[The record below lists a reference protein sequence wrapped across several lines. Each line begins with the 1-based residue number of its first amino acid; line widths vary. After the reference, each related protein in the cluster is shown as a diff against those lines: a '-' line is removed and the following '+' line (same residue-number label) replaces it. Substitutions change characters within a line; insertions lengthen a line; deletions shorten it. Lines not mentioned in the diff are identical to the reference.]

1 MARWCT
7 CKTPAKVY
15 REAEGV
21 AICDEDLG
29 GCGLPVPSDELRA
42 LGDVMRELRR
52 LHARLDRLEMGAP
65 PATNGSGPH
74 HPNGSGEAPTDDGL
88 LTGHKAIADYLGW
101 TSESRSKRMRMID
114 PPYPVEENGGRVMA
128 KRARLDEWVRKG

>member
-1 MARWCT
+1 VARWCI

-21 AICDEDLG
+21 AICDEDEG
-29 GCGLPVPSDELRA
+29 GCGRLVPSDELMAIARLERQVRA
-42 LGDVMRELRR
+42 LTT
-52 LHARLDRLEMGAP
+52 RLDELTTPSTNGAGPPQP
-65 PATNGSGPH
+65 PASSNGSVL
-74 HPNGSGEAPTDDGL
+74 ATDDGW

-101 TSESRSKRMRMID
+101 TSESRSKRMRMVD
-114 PPYPVEENGGRVMA
+114 PTYPVEENGGRVMA